1 MKRIE
6 VIQAVAARQGLV
18 ICTLGLPSR
27 ELYSLSDKPCHFYML
42 GSMGMASSIGLGL
55 ALAQKKRVY
64 VVDGD
69 GSLLMNLGS
78 LATIAGH
85 APKNYCLVVVDNKGY
100 GSTGH
105 QPSPTAGRT
114 DLAQLARAAGIERVC
129 AGQTVSDLEDCLDRH
144 RDECLVIIAE
154 TDASSAE
161 VPHVPLL
168 PHCIARRFK
177 DEVMRG
183 DRSSL
188 NKPDPSFHSEG

>member
-6 VIQAVAARQGLV
+6 VIGAVAARQGLV
-18 ICTLGLPSR
+18 VCNLGLPSR
-27 ELYSLSDKPCHFYML
+27 ELYSLSDKPSHFYML

-64 VVDGD
+64 VIDGD

-78 LATIAGH
+78 LATIAQH

-105 QPSPTAGRT
+105 QPTATAGRT
-114 DLAQLARAAGIERVC
+114 DLARMALGAGIERVC
-129 AGQTVSDLEDCLDRH
+129 SVKTLKDLDDCLDRH
-144 RDECLVIIAE
+144 AEECLVIIAE
-154 TDASSAE
+154 TDSFSAD
-161 VPHVPLL
+161 VPHVTLL

-177 DEVMRG
+177 EEVMKKDAIIR
-183 DRSSL
+183 
-188 NKPDPSFHSEG
+188 KI

>member
-1 MKRIE
+1 MRRIE
-6 VIQAVAARQGLV
+6 VIETVAARQGLL
-18 ICTLGLPSR
+18 ICNLGLPSR
-27 ELYSLSDKPCHFYML
+27 ELYSLADNPSWFYML

-64 VVDGD
+64 VIDGD

-78 LATIAGH
+78 LATISGR

-105 QPSPTAGRT
+105 QPSATAGGT

-129 AGQTVSDLEDCLDRH
+129 AVKTITDLVDCLDRH
-144 RDECLVIIAE
+144 GEECMVIIAE
-154 TDASSAE
+154 TDASSAD

-168 PHCIARRFK
+168 PHFIAKRFK
-177 DEVMRG
+177 AEVMKV
-183 DRSSL
+183 
-188 NKPDPSFHSEG
+188 NTIKNQ

>member
-6 VIQAVAARQGLV
+6 VIGAVAARQGLV
-18 ICTLGLPSR
+18 VCNLGLPSR
-27 ELYSLSDKPCHFYML
+27 ELYSLSDKPSHFYML

-64 VVDGD
+64 VIDGD

-78 LATIAGH
+78 LATIAQH

-105 QPSPTAGRT
+105 QPTATAGRT
-114 DLAQLARAAGIERVC
+114 DLAHLARAAGIGRVC
-129 AGQTVSDLEDCLDRH
+129 AVQTVSDLEDCLDRH
-144 RDECLVIIAE
+144 REECAVIIAG
-154 TDASSAE
+154 TDASSAD

-168 PHCIARRFK
+168 PQFIARRFK
-177 DEVMRG
+177 AEVMKE
-183 DRSSL
+183 DTI
-188 NKPDPSFHSEG
+188 

>member
-6 VIQAVAARQGLV
+6 VIESVAARQGLL
-18 ICTLGLPSR
+18 ICNLGLPSR
-27 ELYSLSDKPCHFYML
+27 ELYSLSDKPSYFYML
-42 GSMGMASSIGLGL
+42 GSMGLVSSIGLGL

-64 VVDGD
+64 VIDGD

-78 LATIAGH
+78 LATIAGR

-105 QPSPTAGRT
+105 QPTATAGGRT
-114 DLAQLARAAGIERVC
+114 NLEQIARAAGIERVC
-129 AGQTVSDLEDCLDRH
+129 TVKTLKDLEACLDRH
-144 RDECLVIIAE
+144 REECVVIIAE
-154 TDASSAE
+154 ADASSAD

-177 DEVMRG
+177 AEVMKGTFIRN
-183 DRSSL
+183 RQ
-188 NKPDPSFHSEG
+188 

>member
-6 VIQAVAARQGLV
+6 VIEAIAARQGLI
-18 ICTLGLPSR
+18 ICNLGLPSR
-27 ELYSLSDKPCHFYML
+27 ELYSLSDKPSHFYML

-64 VVDGD
+64 VIDGD

-78 LATIAGH
+78 LATVARH

-105 QPSPTAGRT
+105 QPTPTAGRT
-114 DLAQLARAAGIERVC
+114 DLAQIARAAGIDQVF
-129 AGQTVSDLEDCLDRH
+129 AVKTLKDLEACLDRH
-144 RDECLVIIAE
+144 REEGLVIIAE
-154 TDASSAE
+154 TDTFSAE

-168 PHCIARRFK
+168 TQFIARRFK
-177 DEVMRG
+177 EEVMREETI
-183 DRSSL
+183 
-188 NKPDPSFHSEG
+188 SE

>member
-6 VIQAVAARQGLV
+6 VIEAVAARQGL
-18 ICTLGLPSR
+18 IIGNLGLPSR
-27 ELYSLSDKPCHFYML
+27 ELYSLSDKPSHFYML

-64 VVDGD
+64 VIDGD

-78 LATIAGH
+78 LATIAGR

-105 QPSPTAGRT
+105 QPSATAGGT
-114 DLAQLARAAGIERVC
+114 DLAQLSRAAGIQQVC
-129 AGQTVSDLEDCLDRH
+129 SVKTLKELDDCLDRY
-144 RDECLVIIAE
+144 REECLVIIAE
-154 TDASSAE
+154 TDASSAD

-168 PHCIARRFK
+168 PHFIAKRFK
-177 DEVMRG
+177 AEVMQV
-183 DRSSL
+183 
-188 NKPDPSFHSEG
+188 NTIKNQ

>member
-6 VIQAVAARQGLV
+6 VIKAVVARQGLI

-27 ELYSLSDKPCHFYML
+27 ELYALLDKPSHFYML

-64 VVDGD
+64 VIDGD

-78 LATIAGH
+78 LATIAQH

-105 QPSPTAGRT
+105 QPTATAGRT
-114 DLAQLARAAGIERVC
+114 DLAEIARAAGIERVC
-129 AGQTVSDLEDCLDRH
+129 SVTTLKELDDCLDRH
-144 RDECLVIIAE
+144 AEECLVIVAE
-154 TDASSAE
+154 TDSFSAD
-161 VPHVPLL
+161 VPHVPLM
-168 PHCIARRFK
+168 PHLIARRFK
-177 DEVMRG
+177 KEVVRG
-183 DRSSL
+183 DNSSM
-188 NKPDPSFHSEG
+188 NKADPSFHPG